1 MCQRVKGTG
10 SVKGNHDWK
19 RLIEVD
25 FPLEQVSLDSV
36 HEKNVRHDNLWR
48 GGRRAT
54 LGASPLWSW

>member
-1 MCQRVKGTG
+1 MTP
-10 SVKGNHDWK
+10 K

-54 LGASPLWSW
+54 LGRHRSGVGRG